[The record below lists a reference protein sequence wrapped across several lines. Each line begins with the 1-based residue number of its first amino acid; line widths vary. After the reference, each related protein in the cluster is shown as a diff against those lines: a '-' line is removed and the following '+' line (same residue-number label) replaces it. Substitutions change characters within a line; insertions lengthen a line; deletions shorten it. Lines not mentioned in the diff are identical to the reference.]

1 MHLAKGT
8 RLLLLGLLMMALAAT
23 GAHRGGEVSDLG
35 REMLTAHNA
44 VRTALHLSPLSW
56 SDRLAASAQSWA
68 DALVESGE
76 FCHTPHLLHGQN
88 LFEIR
93 GGIVTPTRV
102 VNAWASESLD
112 YDYRSN
118 RCRSVCG
125 HYMQIIWRFTSEVGC
140 AVSHRGEREVWACE
154 YDPPGNV

>member
-8 RLLLLGLLMMALAAT
+8 RLLLLGLLMMALSAA

-76 FCHTPHLLHGQN
+76 FCHTPNLLHGQN

-93 GGIVTPTRV
+93 EGIVTPTRV

-125 HYMQIIWRFTSEVGC
+125 HYTQIIASSLFGVG
-140 AVSHRGEREVWACE
+140 ASRATGWHW
-154 YDPPGNV
+154 

>member
-8 RLLLLGLLMMALAAT
+8 RLLLLGLLMMALSAA

-68 DALVESGE
+68 DALVESDE
-76 FCHTPHLLHGQN
+76 FCHTPNLLHGQN

-93 GGIVTPTRV
+93 GGIVTPTRGRERLGIRV
-102 VNAWASESLD
+102 PGLRLPLEQVPLGM
-112 YDYRSN
+112 RT
-118 RCRSVCG
+118 RTCG
-125 HYMQIIWRFTSEVGC
+125 LG
-140 AVSHRGEREVWACE
+140 
-154 YDPPGNV
+154 